1 MKINV
6 KDYIAKELGDATWF
20 LEDAIK
26 VRLKGL
32 HHVKGE
38 HGVMTFSYGRELKSI
53 VTALK
58 HPSGLLLVRVKM
70 IEWSDEHG
78 DIERDTFYQLTPP

>member
-6 KDYIAKELGDATWF
+6 KEYIAKELGDATWF
-20 LEDAIK
+20 LEDAVK

-32 HHVKGE
+32 RGVKSE

-53 VTALK
+53 ITALK

-70 IEWSDEHG
+70 VEWSEGG